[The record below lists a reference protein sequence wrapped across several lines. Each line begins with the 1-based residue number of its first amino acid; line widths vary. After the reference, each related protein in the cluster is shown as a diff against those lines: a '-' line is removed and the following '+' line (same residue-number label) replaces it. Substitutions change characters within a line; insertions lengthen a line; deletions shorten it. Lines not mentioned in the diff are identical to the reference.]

1 MENSL
6 TGPAFT
12 YGKRGHA
19 MRIARLR
26 LFGALVAITFA
37 AQAAQAQTVK
47 QTFEQY
53 NLIGIFAV
61 DCAAEPSSQNLY
73 HVQRAIDDSRVQ
85 GDQMS
90 GTTKRDFAIVFDRVI
105 GARPNELALSGTIN
119 GQRYNM
125 VLRVEGARKRTMEM
139 VREPNDKRIAGGR
152 FVSNGQE
159 LPWHTNCDA
168 AAQQTQAPADGLP
181 VAAPAAQGGT
191 VQALFERYN
200 LVGHFAWD
208 CSRPPNRES
217 NWYFINRVVDANHAQ
232 RDFMTGPTTRG
243 TSIVLDKV
251 VELQPN
257 QLSVGGVGDGQVV
270 EGIWIVEPNRMRQ
283 WASTRGGNKQI
294 VNGRWV
300 ATGIE
305 MPWLNKC
312 NVPG

>member
-1 MENSL
+1 MRSAML
-6 TGPAFT
+6 HWLGVPA
-12 YGKRGHA
+12 
-19 MRIARLR
+19 
-26 LFGALVAITFA
+26 AIVLA
-37 AQAAQAQTVK
+37 GSAAQAQTVK

-53 NLIGIFAV
+53 NLLGIFAV
-61 DCAAEPSSQNLY
+61 DCAAEPSGQNLY
-73 HVQRAIDDSRVQ
+73 HVQRAIDDNHVQ

-90 GTTKRDFAIVFDRVI
+90 SATKRDFAIVFDSVI

-119 GQRYNM
+119 GQRYDM
-125 VLRVEGARKRTMEM
+125 VLRVEGARKRTIEM

-152 FVSNGQE
+152 FVGNGQE

-168 AAQQTQAPADGLP
+168 AARQTQAPADGAAAAAGAA
-181 VAAPAAQGGT
+181 VAAVPAAQAAT
-191 VQALFERYN
+191 VQTLFERHN

-217 NWYFINRVVDANHAQ
+217 NWYFINRVVDANHVQ

-257 QLSVGGVGDGQVV
+257 QLSVSGVGDGQVV

-283 WASTRGGNKQI
+283 WTSTRGGNKQI
-294 VNGRWV
+294 VNGRWL

-305 MPWLNKC
+305 MPWLNRC
-312 NVPG
+312 IVPG